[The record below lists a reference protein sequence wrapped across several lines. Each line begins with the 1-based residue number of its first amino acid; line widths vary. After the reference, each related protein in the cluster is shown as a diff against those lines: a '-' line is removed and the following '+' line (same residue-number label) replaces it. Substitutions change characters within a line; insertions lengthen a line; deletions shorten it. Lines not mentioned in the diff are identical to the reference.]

1 MARPSLAPDLARR
14 YPVRLPPMPWRD
26 RAGRLSPIKT
36 ATLVLLVLPGLWT
49 LGSLLLGRYSALA
62 TEFLIEETGAWG
74 IRILM
79 LSLAVTPLRRILD
92 WAAVMQVRR
101 MVGVAAFVYLAL
113 HLAAYLLDQ
122 KFDLVRVASEIVL
135 RTYLTI
141 GFVGLALLAAL
152 AATSTDAMIR
162 RLGGRRWRLLH
173 RSAYVIGALAILHQ
187 SMQFKLPEFEPT
199 LLGAAYVWLMAWR
212 ALSGRAEVGRSPL
225 RLALLTLGIAVGTA
239 LGEAVW
245 IWLATGADPRMVL
258 AANLDIA
265 YGFRPAWYVLGSGL
279 AVAAAAAVRATFRL
293 VRRASVH

>member
-225 RLALLTLGIAVGTA
+225 RLALLTLGIAVGTS